1 MVEEEG
7 RAGRKGRRRK
17 GRRRAARGVLGAGL
31 RAAGTFGRHRL
42 HRAALVQEMAR
53 LAAGDGPGAPL
64 PSPAVATACPQTS
77 RAALLPGRGAAR
89 AETRGEREGEREV
102 SRLAAQFLSPPHT
115 KSRPQPRGAAAAAAS
130 LLFVTEESRNVRNV
144 PCVTYLGVENLCPAE
159 SARGNITS
167 DEMTMIKISLSPA
180 PSPSPEE
187 ARAPRGRTAGGW
199 GAEGAGP
206 QRRAPG
212 RVLVEPR
219 GTQASG
225 SGTHGWGSRG
235 GKEVVAVGNRA
246 FLSPSA
252 AGAGARS

>member
-1 MVEEEG
+1 M
-7 RAGRKGRRRK
+7 
-17 GRRRAARGVLGAGL
+17 
-31 RAAGTFGRHRL
+31 
-42 HRAALVQEMAR
+42 
-53 LAAGDGPGAPL
+53 
-64 PSPAVATACPQTS
+64 ATACPQTS
-77 RAALLPGRGAAR
+77 RPALLPGRGAAG

-199 GAEGAGP
+199 GAEGAGLG
-206 QRRAPG
+206 RSAPG
-212 RVLVEPR
+212 RVLVEAP
-219 GTQASG
+219 GTQARG

-235 GKEVVAVGNRA
+235 GKEVVAVGNGTFFVAERGRRGRA
-246 FLSPSA
+246 ELIATLILCPEAQPSPEPGVACARPLALA
-252 AGAGARS
+252 APG

>member
-1 MVEEEG
+1 MAAAVSIAPRSSRKWREWPRATG
-7 RAGRKGRRRK
+7 RVPR
-17 GRRRAARGVLGAGL
+17 
-31 RAAGTFGRHRL
+31 
-42 HRAALVQEMAR
+42 
-53 LAAGDGPGAPL
+53 APL
-64 PSPAVATACPQTS
+64 PRGGHRVSADVTAG
-77 RAALLPGRGAAR
+77 AAPRERGAAG

-199 GAEGAGP
+199 GAEGAGLG
-206 QRRAPG
+206 RSVPG
-212 RVLVEPR
+212 RVLVEPP
-219 GTQASG
+219 GTQARG
-225 SGTHGWGSRG
+225 SGTRGWGSRG

-246 FLSPSA
+246 FFFLSRSA